1 VDEMFLILRFTI
13 DDDAVLFLQPILNS
27 DCSDSDSSNSNSTQH
42 NHPFSSI
49 KYQELLILPFYIT
62 SCERVYVN
70 EDEEAIIQSAPLW
83 TMMKMTDKECRMKE
97 VRRYECRNK
106 MANIIENFLPFFVLV
121 PPHPQSFLE
130 MILSALRTLLPML
143 IEFLLLWKLMNG
155 SSFLQS
161 KNAMQQELEQ
171 PLDLSMVTPSQ
182 IDYYVQLPKALY
194 HVRRLVADD
203 EEFEV
208 LLQCEEAIDNSDDS
222 EDFVVEDRVAPVI
235 QRMAD
240 GKRRRLNE
248 KMFEEQEEFDF
259 VVEDRVAPVIQRMA
273 DGKRRRLNEKM
284 FEEQEE
290 FEALLQCEEAIDNS
304 DDSEDFV
311 VENIVQEVVAEE
323 EEAFDGGILESSSAD
338 ASSGSVEETADQEIP
353 AQTYGSGFWI
363 DDQGRPRR
371 FSCRCRFG

>member
-1 VDEMFLILRFTI
+1 
-13 DDDAVLFLQPILNS
+13 
-27 DCSDSDSSNSNSTQH
+27 
-42 NHPFSSI
+42 
-49 KYQELLILPFYIT
+49 
-62 SCERVYVN
+62 
-70 EDEEAIIQSAPLW
+70 
-83 TMMKMTDKECRMKE
+83 
-97 VRRYECRNK
+97 
-106 MANIIENFLPFFVLV
+106 
-121 PPHPQSFLE
+121 
-130 MILSALRTLLPML
+130 
-143 IEFLLLWKLMNG
+143 MNG
-155 SSFLQS
+155 SSFIQS

-222 EDFVVEDRVAPVI
+222 E
-235 QRMAD
+235 
-240 GKRRRLNE
+240 
-248 KMFEEQEEFDF
+248 DF